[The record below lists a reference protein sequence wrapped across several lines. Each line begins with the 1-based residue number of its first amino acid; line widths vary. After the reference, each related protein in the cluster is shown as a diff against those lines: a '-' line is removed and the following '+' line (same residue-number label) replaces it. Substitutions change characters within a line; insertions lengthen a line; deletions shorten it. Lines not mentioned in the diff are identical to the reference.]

1 MKNFFVA
8 LCFCL
13 IIVGSISFIKNN
25 GQTAKMTGFVLV
37 LALLLSL
44 LSSLPYISLN
54 TDLKREIAV
63 FKNVDNSFSESAFKK
78 AIELMLEKEGIE
90 FKDIEIFSS
99 KNRTGSINIEKIKIN
114 GVKEKEKTESFIKE
128 NTGIKEVEVS

>member
-1 MKNFFVA
+1 MKNFFIA

-13 IIVGSISFIKNN
+13 IIVGSISFIKNS
-25 GQTAKMTGFVLV
+25 GQSAKMTGFVLV

-63 FKNVDNSFSESAFKK
+63 FKNVDNSLSEAAFKE
-78 AIELMLEKEGIE
+78 AIELMLKNKGIE

-99 KNRTGSINIEKIKIN
+99 KNSEAGINIEKIKIN

-128 NTGIKEVEVS
+128 NTGIEEVEVS